1 MIIMPNFYIYS
12 QNTDEGN
19 DYNENKPKKFKLS
32 RGLFKFV
39 IIYWGYIAFV
49 IGYSFVNL
57 TFLFHNMIS
66 LPLLDAQ
73 RTKFYFLYSYSI

>member
-1 MIIMPNFYIYS
+1 VVMIIMPNFYIYS

-49 IGYSFVNL
+49 NRV
-57 TFLFHNMIS
+57 
-66 LPLLDAQ
+66 
-73 RTKFYFLYSYSI
+73 